1 MNCPQFPMQ
10 SRSASYTSAFKVYED
25 AQRHTRR
32 SQTTPQLFHS
42 RVGPFFKMATCKRAK
57 APGFSKVG
65 TRDEMGRFWPLFVG
79 PGYYPCLNG
88 AFFQI
93 LCFESC
99 NLVYNESRLVVVV
112 NLYFTRVILSEYL
125 KVYLLSTGVLLIT
138 DIEEVVTKFSDKSS
152 MVGDENGEASSPQ
165 ECSR

>member
-1 MNCPQFPMQ
+1 M
-10 SRSASYTSAFKVYED
+10 
-25 AQRHTRR
+25 
-32 SQTTPQLFHS
+32 
-42 RVGPFFKMATCKRAK
+42 
-57 APGFSKVG
+57 
-65 TRDEMGRFWPLFVG
+65 
-79 PGYYPCLNG
+79 
-88 AFFQI
+88 
-93 LCFESC
+93 
-99 NLVYNESRLVVVV
+99 YNESRLVVV